1 MPRMLGLPAE
11 VYSSIDSVIV
21 PSGIDPGQRFD
32 VRLRAGGKVI
42 TKSLWRSSGNMPAI
56 QARAVVEAVGPR
68 AAHRPKA
75 ASPRGRLG
83 SQSGAADRF
92 ATREVTA
99 VTWEDALTPMPFEQS
114 AGDVGWLPGPA
125 GGSAGRPRP
134 KFTGKSPG
142 LVNRRWTANTSART
156 VMKAVQF
163 SQSFIREVMSNTQR
177 HVSAWQAEHGTDGVE
192 RAFSPNRLTEEAV
205 ELWYAAR
212 GRIAMLNTD
221 IPAMVLWDEA
231 SRHYDQQLARACPYD
246 AYRWFER
253 HLSFGSYGQTDADR
267 DGPDIGDGD
276 PGPSDGGGADGGAGA
291 GHDRFRKRRACS
303 DVARAQAHRVLNPGQ
318 DVGVDDSIRANRHW
332 EGRRVRHKAAV
343 HTGSAV
349 DNLSDANT
357 SYFLDWREVGWD
369 KAPDAARAAAESARA
384 AETAQ
389 SESTRPNRGGRGRG
403 GGGGGGG
410 GGGVAATQQAER
422 ALLQTQP
429 AAGEAGA
436 ALARPATRWRARA
449 SRMRRMAVATAMA
462 AAEAVAH

>member
-1 MPRMLGLPAE
+1 MPRSRRWYIKRKVRLLQRCLELGICFRYRRHGMPRMLGLPAE

-92 ATREVTA
+92 ATRQVTA

-163 SQSFIREVMSNTQR
+163 SRSFIREVVSNTQR
-177 HVSAWQAEHGTDGVE
+177 HVAAWQASEQILQG
-192 RAFSPNRLTEEAV
+192 FSS
-205 ELWYAAR
+205 
-212 GRIAMLNTD
+212 NT
-221 IPAMVLWDEA
+221 
-231 SRHYDQQLARACPYD
+231 
-246 AYRWFER
+246 
-253 HLSFGSYGQTDADR
+253 
-267 DGPDIGDGD
+267 
-276 PGPSDGGGADGGAGA
+276 
-291 GHDRFRKRRACS
+291 
-303 DVARAQAHRVLNPGQ
+303 
-318 DVGVDDSIRANRHW
+318 
-332 EGRRVRHKAAV
+332 
-343 HTGSAV
+343 
-349 DNLSDANT
+349 
-357 SYFLDWREVGWD
+357 
-369 KAPDAARAAAESARA
+369 
-384 AETAQ
+384 
-389 SESTRPNRGGRGRG
+389 
-403 GGGGGGG
+403 
-410 GGGVAATQQAER
+410 
-422 ALLQTQP
+422 
-429 AAGEAGA
+429 
-436 ALARPATRWRARA
+436 
-449 SRMRRMAVATAMA
+449 
-462 AAEAVAH
+462 